1 MNRFTIHL
9 LTFLFSLS
17 IAFVSAQEN
26 RSQIHTNNVQDENIF
41 HHTVER
47 GQTVYAISAM
57 YNIDKEDI
65 YRLNP
70 TSRDYIKVGEI
81 LKIPQKHVADHPDT
95 GAEDLHTYHTIRSGE
110 TLYGISKQYN
120 VQAAAITKANPGLT
134 SLTFSAGKT
143 IRIPATQIEAL
154 PTRAIQKVTKEI
166 EYKVKKKETMY
177 RLCKKFNTTSHE
189 LIRLNPELKSG
200 LKAGMIIKVPVETEE
215 TVTTQA
221 HETNE
226 FDINALIKYRKEM
239 QRVDVAKIAL
249 LLPFQTSD
257 TKNSA
262 RIVEYYEGFLL
273 AVDSLKKMGYSID
286 LSVFDIGDGV
296 QKTQEVLKNDRL
308 ADVHLMIGGVT
319 NEQIELIAN
328 HARKHEI
335 KYVIPLSSK
344 SDRVTSGNAYVFQVN
359 TPHSYLYS
367 LATMRAC
374 TLFANYNVILVNTGD
389 KDPKTEFIR
398 TFKADMNQ
406 RNIPFREINYNERTF
421 RNDMAGILSSTKPN
435 LVMPLSSSMEAL
447 VKIKGPLRMLTEKNQ
462 GYQLTLFGY
471 PEWQTYTNECIED
484 FFALNTYIYTPFY
497 VNRFSNQT
505 RDFSAKYRRWYKKN
519 MSQTYPRYAML
530 GFDTGMYF
538 MSAISKLGSNFEDH
552 LRQMQYN
559 SLQTGLRFDTRTN
572 NWGGFMNMNLYFVHY
587 NKDLSIIRTE

>member
-1 MNRFTIHL
+1 MNRFIIHL
-9 LTFLFSLS
+9 LTFLVSLS
-17 IAFVSAQEN
+17 ITFVFAQEN
-26 RSQIHTNNVQDENIF
+26 RSQLLTNNGQDENIF

-57 YNIDKEDI
+57 YNVDIEDI

-81 LKIPQKHVADHPDT
+81 LKIPQKHVSDHPAT
-95 GAEDLHTYHTIRSGE
+95 GTEDLHTYHTIRAGE

-120 VQAAAITKANPGLT
+120 VNAEDITRDNPGLT

-143 IRIPATQIEAL
+143 IRIPATRIESL
-154 PTRAIQKVTKEI
+154 PMRAIQKVTKEI

-177 RLCKKFNTTSHE
+177 RLCKKFNTTSSE
-189 LIRLNPELKSG
+189 LIKLNPELKSG
-200 LKAGMIIKVPVETEE
+200 LQAGMVIKVPMETEE
-215 TVTTQA
+215 TGTTQA
-221 HETNE
+221 HEANE

-239 QRVDVAKIAL
+239 QRVDVARIAL
-249 LLPFQTSD
+249 LLPFQTGD

-273 AVDSLKKMGYSID
+273 AVDSLKKMGCSID
-286 LSVFDIGDGV
+286 LSVFDIGDGI
-296 QKTQEVLKNDRL
+296 QKTREVLKNERL
-308 ADVHLMIGGVT
+308 TDVHLMIGGVT
-319 NEQIELIAN
+319 NEQIEMIADY
-328 HARKHEI
+328 ARKHEI
-335 KYVIPLSSK
+335 RYVIPLSSK

-359 TPHSYLYS
+359 TPQSYLYS
-367 LATMRAC
+367 YATMRAC

-389 KDPKTEFIR
+389 KEPKMEFIR
-398 TFKADMNQ
+398 TFKADMTQ
-406 RNIPFREINYNERTF
+406 RNISFCEINYNERTF
-421 RNDMAGILSSTKPN
+421 RNDLVDVLSPTKPN
-435 LVMPLSSSMEAL
+435 LVMPLSGSLEAL
-447 VKIKGPLRMLTEKNQ
+447 VKIKGPLRMLADKSQ

-471 PEWQTYTNECIED
+471 PEWQTYANECIED
-484 FFALNTYIYTPFY
+484 FFALSTYIYTPFY
-497 VNRFSNQT
+497 VNSFSSQT
-505 RDFSAKYRRWYKKN
+505 QSFNAKYRYWYKKN

-538 MSAISKLGSNFEDH
+538 MSAICKLGAHFEDY
-552 LRQMQYN
+552 LRQMPYK

-587 NKDLSIIRTE
+587 NKDLSIVRSE